1 MIDNRE
7 DQRVDDLRRQ
17 LRALGYLD
25 AGVDRF
31 VLGPARSARP
41 PAAIAALAS
50 LRVGAIAAALLG
62 PAAAVGIGTRL
73 PGLITGS
80 RDALVIALYLGAIFG
95 LALTAFTFAVST
107 VFARFV
113 RRAGTQPAL
122 AEATADRRGRMMS
135 RVAGAVVA
143 VGCLAYLTLWWR
155 SANAGFAWASPTW
168 TAFALLVAVTI
179 SLLLG
184 HAVSITTFAVMVA
197 GRQHASGRGPTF
209 QAGPLPTGGQRTRSL
224 WPFVIAAGVLA
235 FCGAAALLLLT
246 APAAGGDGERPLLA
260 VVSPGLRVKLVAIDG
275 FDTEVFES
283 LRSAGRVPALARLAS
298 NGRARFTAD
307 ETRDPA
313 RAWTTVATG
322 QLPSAHGVQGLETRR
337 VAGLQGAVAAGDE
350 GGVRR
355 AIRGTTDLLRL
366 TRPSVASGAELRA
379 KPLWE
384 VAAEAGLRAAVV
396 NWWAT
401 WPAVGVGAHAPVVI
415 SDRATLRLER
425 GGSLDAEIAP
435 EELYERL
442 RAEWPA
448 IKQEA
453 AGVVA
458 AALPATSDPEAHAA
472 LRRSAELDA
481 LQLGLALRVA
491 RDSPD
496 LLVVYLPGLDVAQHT
511 LLPPV
516 AGAAPSAISAR
527 LEALRR
533 YYGYLDGLL
542 TTFSSAAKDEL
553 VFLVTQPGRLSS
565 GQGIVA
571 VHGGIAAQGADRSA
585 RPVDVAPTVLHAL
598 GVPVSRE
605 LAGTPIVGLF
615 STGFM
620 ARFPVRE
627 VPTYGVRN
635 SQIAPRRG
643 DPLDQEAI
651 ERLRSLG
658 YVR

>member
-1 MIDNRE
+1 MIDDNR
-7 DQRVDDLRRQ
+7 DDRRVDDLRRQ

-31 VLGPARSARP
+31 VLGPARGARR

-50 LRVGAIAAALLG
+50 FRVGVIAAALLG

-73 PGLITGS
+73 PGLVTGP
-80 RDALVIALYLGAIFG
+80 RDAIVVALYLGAIFG
-95 LALTAFTFAVST
+95 VALTAFTFIVSILFACT
-107 VFARFV
+107 V
-113 RRAGTQPAL
+113 
-122 AEATADRRGRMMS
+122 GR
-135 RVAGAVVA
+135 AGAVGARVMSRAAGGLVA

-155 SANAGFAWASPTW
+155 SANAGFAWASPVW
-168 TAFALLVAVTI
+168 TALALAVAVTI

-184 HAVSITTFAVMVA
+184 HAVAITTFAVMA
-197 GRQHASGRGPTF
+197 ARRHMDGASGTES
-209 QAGPLPTGGQRTRSL
+209 TRSSWRL
-224 WPFVIAAGVLA
+224 VVAAGILA

-246 APAAGGDGERPLLA
+246 APAASRSVDRPPLA
-260 VVSPGLRVKLVAIDG
+260 VVSPGFRVRLVAIDG
-275 FDTEVFES
+275 FDPDVFES
-283 LRSAGRVPALARLAS
+283 LRSAGRVPALAQLLA
-298 NGRARFTAD
+298 NGRAHFPAD

-322 QLPSAHGVQGLETRR
+322 QPAEAHGVHGLETRR
-337 VAGLQGAVAAGDE
+337 VAGLQGAVATGDE
-350 GGVRR
+350 HGVRR
-355 AIRGTTDLLRL
+355 ALRGTTDLLRL

-379 KPLWE
+379 KPMWE
-384 VAAEAGLRAAVV
+384 VAADAGLRAAVV

-401 WPAVGVGAHAPVVI
+401 WPAGGVGAHAPVVI

-435 EELYERL
+435 QELYERL

-453 AGVVA
+453 ARVVA
-458 AALPATSDPEAHAA
+458 TSLPAASDPQAEAA

-481 LQLGLALRVA
+481 LQLGLASRLTA
-491 RDSPD
+491 DSPD
-496 LLVVYLPGLDVAQHT
+496 LLAVYLPGLDVAQHT
-511 LLPPV
+511 LLAPV

-527 LEALRR
+527 LEALRG
-533 YYGYLDGLL
+533 YYVYLDALL
-542 TTFSSAAKDEL
+542 KDVALPAKDEL
-553 VFLVTQPGRLSS
+553 VILVTQPGRLSS
-565 GQGIVA
+565 TARGIVA
-571 VHGGIAAQGADRSA
+571 MSGGMAAPGADVSA

-605 LAGTPIVGLF
+605 LAGAPIVGVF
-615 STGFM
+615 SPAFL
-620 ARFPVRE
+620 ARFPVRD
-627 VPTYGVRN
+627 VPTYGLRHA
-635 SQIAPRRG
+635 QITLRRG